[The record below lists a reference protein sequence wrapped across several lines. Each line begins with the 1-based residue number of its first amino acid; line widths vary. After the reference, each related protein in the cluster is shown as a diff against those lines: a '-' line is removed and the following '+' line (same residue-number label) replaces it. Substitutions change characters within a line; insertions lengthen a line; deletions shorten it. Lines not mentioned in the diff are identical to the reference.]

1 MGNIYSR
8 ELFNDEKGV
17 SVWIAWCDEPGVYE
31 LGRDKFMAERR
42 LRDRDID
49 WRFIALSALMNQPFE
64 GITAKE
70 RETIEAA
77 ITRIRNLDE
86 RLERR
91 DGSA

>member
-17 SVWIAWCDEPGVYE
+17 
-31 LGRDKFMAERR
+31 
-42 LRDRDID
+42 ID